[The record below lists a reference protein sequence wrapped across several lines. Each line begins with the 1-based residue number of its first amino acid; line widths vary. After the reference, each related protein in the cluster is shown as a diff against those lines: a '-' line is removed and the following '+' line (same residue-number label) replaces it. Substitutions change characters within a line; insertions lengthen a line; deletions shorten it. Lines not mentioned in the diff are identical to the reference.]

1 MEPFSAIGRSLST
14 RRVSAR
20 RQETEDS
27 REENGIPTPAIGANA
42 TNFHHP
48 GAGSVQ
54 ITKKASPWAGLLCF
68 VFPLLETAEAR
79 FSPFLIRWIQSL
91 FIVIWR
97 WQSGRPTSPGLPESV
112 PLQVQSLSPRR
123 GYQFG

>member
-1 MEPFSAIGRSLST
+1 MGPFSAIGRSLLT

-20 RQETEDS
+20 RQEAEDS

-68 VFPLLETAEAR
+68 VFPLLETAEKR
-79 FSPFLIRWIQSL
+79 G
-91 FIVIWR
+91 
-97 WQSGRPTSPGLPESV
+97 GRSAEPTSPVHFRAKSRINPPCYHEDAA
-112 PLQVQSLSPRR
+112 
-123 GYQFG
+123 

>member
-20 RQETEDS
+20 RQEAEDS
-27 REENGIPTPAIGANA
+27 REENGIPTPAIAANA

-54 ITKKASPWAGLLCF
+54 ITKKASPWASLLCF
-68 VFPLLETAEAR
+68 VFPLLEAVPRSDPLAACTPHLLLDELLVSQVLP
-79 FSPFLIRWIQSL
+79 FSD
-91 FIVIWR
+91 
-97 WQSGRPTSPGLPESV
+97 
-112 PLQVQSLSPRR
+112 PLD
-123 GYQFG
+123 

>member
-1 MEPFSAIGRSLST
+1 M
-14 RRVSAR
+14 SAR
-20 RQETEDS
+20 RQEAEDS

-68 VFPLLETAEAR
+68 VFLLLEAVPSSDPMPSSSLVERAGKMY
-79 FSPFLIRWIQSL
+79 FHLL
-91 FIVIWR
+91 FILV
-97 WQSGRPTSPGLPESV
+97 SELVDEHVHTGGDES
-112 PLQVQSLSPRR
+112 RR
-123 GYQFG
+123 LLMG

>member
-20 RQETEDS
+20 GQEAEDS
-27 REENGIPTPAIGANA
+27 REENGIPTPAIVANA

-54 ITKKASPWAGLLCF
+54 ITKNMRHPED
-68 VFPLLETAEAR
+68 LERTFQR
-79 FSPFLIRWIQSL
+79 
-91 FIVIWR
+91 
-97 WQSGRPTSPGLPESV
+97 GRERSEQKS
-112 PLQVQSLSPRR
+112 RR
-123 GYQFG
+123 GKKGGTGGRASAPEAYRRQETFLQLL